1 MTLMQVIKL
10 KWIDCKSYIKLIK
23 YYFSMDYIYLINN
36 DLSIIKNKTKAIE
49 ISLLYPEE
57 KIEILVK
64 KIIGSGYIP
73 TCCYYKNGIYYN
85 Y

>member
-1 MTLMQVIKL
+1 
-10 KWIDCKSYIKLIK
+10 
-23 YYFSMDYIYLINN
+23 MDYIHVKNN

-57 KIEILVK
+57 KIEIFVK

-73 TCCYYKNGIYYN
+73 TDSYYKNGIYYKN
-85 Y
+85 

>member
-1 MTLMQVIKL
+1 
-10 KWIDCKSYIKLIK
+10 
-23 YYFSMDYIYLINN
+23 MDYIHLKNN

-57 KIEILVK
+57 KIEIFVK

-73 TCCYYKNGIYYN
+73 TYSYYKNGIYYKN
-85 Y
+85 

>member
-1 MTLMQVIKL
+1 M
-10 KWIDCKSYIKLIK
+10 IDCKSYIKLIK

-57 KIEILVK
+57 KIEIFVK

-73 TCCYYKNGIYYN
+73 TGCYYKNCIYYKN
-85 Y
+85 